1 MKDIK
6 TKLTAWRVLA
16 YFIIYSVLGYILE
29 TCFAFVMY
37 GVIESRQ
44 SFMYGPFCAIYGI
57 GAVAMIVGLRYFNK
71 NNYTLFVG
79 GYLIGSILE
88 YIISFLGE
96 LIIGTRWWDYS
107 HKFLNING
115 RICLTYSVFWG
126 LLGLYLMNAL
136 NPKID
141 EFIDWIELKL
151 NKVTFR
157 TIVLIIIAFMFVDS
171 VYSALAEN
179 WVLTKVII
187 EKDLNIKDKEK
198 IKQSYDNTY
207 NSESKKAFVDK
218 YWTVEKV
225 LMAYPNLTTFTEDGE
240 KIFVKELYPEIH
252 PYLYKRNIEQKGN
265 IYEQ

>member
-1 MKDIK
+1 MNETK
-6 TKLTAWRVLA
+6 TNITIWRVFE
-16 YFIIYSVLGYILE
+16 YFIIYSILGYILE

-57 GAVAMIVGLRYFNK
+57 GAVAMIIGLRYFNK
-71 NNYTLFVG
+71 NNYTLFLG

-126 LLGLYLMNAL
+126 VLGLYLMRSL

-141 EFIDWIELKL
+141 EIIEWIEHKI
-151 NKVTFR
+151 NKSTFR
-157 TIVLIIIAFMFVDS
+157 IIILIILTFMFVDS

-179 WVLTKVII
+179 WVLTKVSV
-187 EKDLNIKDKEK
+187 EKDLNVKNKEK
-198 IKQSYDNTY
+198 VRQSYDNTY
-207 NSESKKAFVDK
+207 NNERKKAFVDK

-225 LMAYPNLTTFTEDGE
+225 LMAYPNLTTYTENE
-240 KIFVKELYPEIH
+240 KKVYVKELYPEIH
-252 PYLYKRNIEQKGN
+252 PYLYKRNVEQEGN
-265 IYEQ
+265 ENGK